1 MPIVYIL
8 QLQKGKKYVGYTNNY
23 IKRMKSHFNGKG
35 SKVTQKYKP
44 VCVIK
49 TIPCFSKAYGLAVE
63 KNITLVFAEKY
74 GWSNV
79 RGSYWCNSTNF

>member
-1 MPIVYIL
+1 
-8 QLQKGKKYVGYTNNY
+8 
-23 IKRMKSHFNGKG
+23 MKSHFNGKG
-35 SKVTQKYKP
+35 SKVTQQYKP

-49 TIPCFSKAYGLAVE
+49 TIPCFSKAYGLVVE

-79 RGSYWCNSTNF
+79 RVSYWYNPIFYLNIICWRLSTYNI